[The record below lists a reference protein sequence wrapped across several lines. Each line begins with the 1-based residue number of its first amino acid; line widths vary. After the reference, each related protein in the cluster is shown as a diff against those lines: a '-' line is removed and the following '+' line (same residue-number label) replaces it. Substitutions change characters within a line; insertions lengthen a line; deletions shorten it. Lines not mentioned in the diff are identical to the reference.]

1 MMVLCNRI
9 EEFSVEYLREE
20 LCKDLKI
27 DFEKHLELCSE
38 CKNKFMLIKANFKK
52 PYTSMELPV
61 DFNSRIMNSIDKSRY
76 KRNRTIQ
83 IRKRIVLAATVI
95 VTLGLVT
102 GFSEPISN
110 KINELIYKIQ
120 GRLNVSKLEST
131 TKATKL
137 TQEKAKEIYEG
148 YANVAEE
155 TLKTMKVGDV
165 KTIELDNEEISGI
178 ILKLY
183 KSDKN
188 DVVNLCIGDEKWRV
202 KGEHLII
209 FETNKTTVEKIID
222 EGSFIAVLDPL
233 PDGKTT
239 IEVNDMRQ
247 QTGRLF
253 INHKFGDG
261 SIIGVELAKSSNFT
275 TETNRELVKLNALEG
290 IYEEVEGKNGR
301 EGRVS
306 FFLGEDAKQ
315 RALVIRTMYSQQMTE
330 ERFLEIIRNIKFY
343 NESANKNEQPTP
355 KEYFKGVVD
364 LRLADK
370 YDEFLKKVRDK
381 SANFNIKI
389 DEGVTLSGYK
399 NTDINYQYG
408 IDYENKS
415 FEDIVQY
422 MNYPLVVN
430 KDIFSQSIG
439 NKVRITGY
447 GFSEAKIIHGWLDY
461 KFGKER
467 KIITF
472 EVFPIQRALSKYS
485 IMDITIEQVSEWEME
500 SSIILD
506 RNNNAYI
513 IYKAQEN
520 TVFRTIKKYNNR
532 YITYQISVPP
542 EILKDTPYETFIN
555 ELEFIEP

>member
-9 EEFSVEYLREE
+9 EELSLEYLREE
-20 LCKDLKI
+20 LGKELKI
-27 DFEKHLELCSE
+27 DFEKHLELCSQ
-38 CKNKFMLIKANFKK
+38 CKKKFMIIRSNFRKQ
-52 PYTSMELPV
+52 YSSIELPE
-61 DFNSRIMNSIDKSRY
+61 DFNSRIMNSIDKNRY
-76 KRNRTIQ
+76 RRKGTIQ
-83 IRKRIVLAATVI
+83 IRKRIALTAAAV
-95 VTLGLVT
+95 VTLGLIT
-102 GFSEPISN
+102 GFSEPISS

-120 GRLNVSKLEST
+120 GRVNVSKLQLT

-137 TQEKAKEIYEG
+137 NQEKANDIYEK
-148 YANVAEE
+148 YASVAEE
-155 TLKTMKVGDV
+155 TLKTMKPGEI
-165 KTIELDNEEISGI
+165 KTIELDNEEISGL

-188 DVVNLCIGDEKWRV
+188 DVVNLCIGDEEWRV

-209 FETNKTTVEKIID
+209 FETNKTTVEKIIE

-233 PDGKTT
+233 PDDKTT
-239 IEVNDMRQ
+239 VEVNDMRQ
-247 QTGRLF
+247 SGILSTNYKL
-253 INHKFGDG
+253 GDG
-261 SIIGVELAKSSNFT
+261 SVIGVQLAKSSNFAR
-275 TETNRELVKLNALEG
+275 ETNRELVKSNALEG
-290 IYEEVEGKNGR
+290 IYEEFEEKNGR

-315 RALVIRTMYSQQMTE
+315 RALVIRTIYTQQMTK
-330 ERFLEIIRNIKFY
+330 ERFLEIAKNIKLY

-355 KEYFKGVVD
+355 KEYFKGIVD

-399 NTDINYQYG
+399 NTDIDNQYG
-408 IDYENKS
+408 IEYENKS

-422 MNYPLVVN
+422 MNYPLLVN

-439 NKVRITGY
+439 NKIRITGY
-447 GFSEAKIIHGWLDY
+447 GYSEAKTIHGWLDY

-467 KIITF
+467 KSITLQ
-472 EVFPIQRALSKYS
+472 VFPIQRALSKYS

-513 IYKAQEN
+513 IYKGQEN

-532 YITYQISVPP
+532 YVTFQIIVPP
-542 EILKDTPYETFIN
+542 EILKGKTYETFIN
-555 ELEFIEP
+555 ELEFLEP